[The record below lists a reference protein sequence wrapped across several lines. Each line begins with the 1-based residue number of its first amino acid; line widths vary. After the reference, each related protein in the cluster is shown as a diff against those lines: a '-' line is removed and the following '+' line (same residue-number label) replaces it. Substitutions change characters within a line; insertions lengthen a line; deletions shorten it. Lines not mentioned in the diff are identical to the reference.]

1 MSNVIRSSRDGAVVT
16 LVIDR
21 PEEKNLLT
29 IAQVRELTAAIGE
42 AAASDAK
49 AIVIRANG
57 PDFCRGRDPRDGSG
71 APNALALR
79 TSTLEPILAAYA
91 AIEAAPQPVIA
102 LVHGAAHGFGSAVT
116 SACDIAV
123 AADTARFKLP
133 EMEHNLPPTLAM
145 SAVVP
150 NVSKKALAWMVLAL
164 EELSAA
170 QALQIGLVSKVVPE
184 ADLDAALE
192 KVLATVTSRA
202 APSLVAVKD
211 FLRVAYHMEPRGLAD
226 YSANAL
232 ATVLSSRER

>member
-1 MSNVIRSSRDGAVVT
+1 MTNVIRSSREGAVATV
-16 LVIDR
+16 VIDR

-29 IAQVRELTAAIGE
+29 IAQVRELTAAINT

-57 PDFCRGRDPRDGSG
+57 PDFCRGRDPRDGAG

-79 TSTLEPILAAYA
+79 TTTLEPILAAYA

-102 LVHGAAHGFGSAVT
+102 VVHGAAHGFGSAVT
-116 SACDIAV
+116 SACDIAI

-145 SAVVP
+145 SALVP
-150 NVSKKALAWMVLAL
+150 KVSRKALGWMVFAL

-170 QALQIGLVSKVVPE
+170 QALQIGLVSTVVPE
-184 ADLDAALE
+184 AELDAALQ
-192 KVLATVTSRA
+192 KLLATVTTRA

-226 YSANAL
+226 YSASAL

>member
-1 MSNVIRSSRDGAVVT
+1 MTNVIRSSRAGAVVT

-29 IAQVRELTAAIGE
+29 IAQVRELTAAIAA

-49 AIVIRANG
+49 AIVLRANG
-57 PDFCRGRDPRDGSG
+57 ADFCRGRDPRDGSG
-71 APNALALR
+71 LTNALTLR
-79 TSTLEPILAAYA
+79 TTTLEPILAAYA

-102 LVHGAAHGFGSAVT
+102 LVHGAAHGFGAAIT
-116 SACDIAV
+116 SACDIAI

-145 SAVVP
+145 SAFIP
-150 NVSKKALAWMVLAL
+150 KVSRKALGWMVFAL

-170 QALQIGLVSKVVPE
+170 QALQVGLVSTVVPE
-184 ADLDAALE
+184 AQLDAALE
-192 KVLATVTSRA
+192 KLLATVTSRA

-226 YSANAL
+226 YSANSL